1 MRRPFR
7 PAVVAVGA
15 MFLCGMLASAQYPS
29 GGQYP
34 TGQYPPNQYPAG
46 GQYPPGQYPPN
57 QYPPG
62 QYPPNQYPP
71 GQYPNTYPPGIP
83 VPNIH
88 LPGKK
93 PKDKADKGEEVRAT
107 VASVDGS
114 LRRVGEKDLLLETG
128 KRAILRFRLLAK
140 TRFENKAGETVR
152 DSLLR
157 LGDQISVQVSPDDPE
172 TALRV
177 ILVRSATPAEHAAGE
192 QTVDEAS
199 VRAPRAGDLSKPR
212 TVTTREAKTPAEGA
226 APVGAAEDGEAP
238 KLQRR
243 SDAGEGPADAPEPD
257 VVPAAESNDPRRY
270 TDERIIQDARA
281 AAGAFSA
288 GLPDYLAQQVTSRY
302 FATGFPTHWQEIDV
316 VTADLA
322 YVGGKEDYR
331 NVQVNGYPV
340 SNPER
345 TGTWSTGEFGTTLED
360 LMSPITN
367 AAFKR
372 RGEEKMVGRTAVVY
386 DYSVA
391 QASSHWT
398 MVSPD
403 GRQYKPAYEG
413 AVWIDKESRRVLR
426 IEQRTTAF
434 PRDFTLSRAEC
445 KLQYAWVK
453 IEQKSY
459 LLPSASENIGC
470 MSGSGA
476 CTRNVLEFKNYRKFT
491 ADSNI
496 TFGK

>member
-7 PAVVAVGA
+7 PAVVAMGA
-15 MFLCGMLASAQYPS
+15 MLLCGVLASAQYPS

-34 TGQYPPNQYPAG
+34 TGQYPPNQYPP

-57 QYPPG
+57 QYP
-62 QYPPNQYPP
+62 N
-71 GQYPNTYPPGIP
+71 QYPNTYPDNRLPGGIP
-83 VPNIH
+83 VPQIH
-88 LPGKK
+88 LPPKK
-93 PKDKADKGEEVRAT
+93 SKADKGEEVRTT

-114 LRRVGEKDLLLETG
+114 LRRLGEKDLLLETG
-128 KRAILRFRLLAK
+128 KGSILRFRLLAR
-140 TRFENKAGETVR
+140 TRFENKAGEAMR
-152 DSLLR
+152 DSLLH

-192 QTVDEAS
+192 QSIAEGS
-199 VRAPRAGDLSKPR
+199 VRAPVASDLGKPR
-212 TVTTREAKTPAEGA
+212 TVTTREAKTSAEGA
-226 APVGAAEDGEAP
+226 APAGGSEDGDTP
-238 KLQRR
+238 KLGRR
-243 SDAGEGPADAPEPD
+243 SDTGEGTADAAAPD
-257 VVPAAESNDPRRY
+257 AGPAADSGDPRRY
-270 TDERIIQDARA
+270 TDEQIIQDARA

-288 GLPDYLAQQVTSRY
+288 SLPDYLVQQVTSRY

-331 NVQVNGYPV
+331 NVRVNGNPV

-360 LMSPITN
+360 VMSPITD

-386 DYSVA
+386 DYTVA
-391 QASSHWT
+391 QVHSHWT

-403 GRQYKPAYEG
+403 GRTYKPAYEG

-453 IEQKSY
+453 IDQKSY
-459 LLPSASENIGC
+459 LLPSASEDIGC

-476 CTRNVLEFKNYRKFT
+476 CTRNALEFKNYRKFT
-491 ADSNI
+491 AESNI